1 MEIKKLLISKWYVIA
16 LILLFVFAFYLR
28 SIPARFPEIH
38 DLDST
43 YFFRASSELLKNNF
57 LLPEKDIMRE
67 YPIGY
72 KWDTPAPIFL
82 PAILYTVFNPLFN
95 LSYLGFVL
103 LYSPFLGALGAIF
116 VYLVAKEL
124 YDRRAGIIAAFF
136 ATVFP
141 ATIARTTSGFL
152 EKEAISA
159 ITVPASVYFFIR
171 AYKTG
176 SIKSSIAAGLLV
188 ALMGATTSMVQYV
201 YFLLAAFT
209 LIMLLINKYS
219 SNLARAYIPLSIIGT
234 TLPFLI
240 PSNMFVG
247 TSFNHPAVL
256 ISYGVAGLVV
266 LRYAIEKFSLVKKEY
281 IPYTIPALLI
291 FGLVGV
297 FIGSLFIDQFYA
309 FFQQLYNYIFFDV
322 GVTMS
327 TVAEN
332 NPGSWEDIIR
342 TVGIETSIGLVP
354 QLQSISFIFS
364 AWFLVF
370 IGIFLAAFRVYKS
383 RDFLCL
389 FYIIWVISG
398 IWSIFGMVRLMF
410 LLGPPTAI
418 MAGYALSYIIKT
430 ANSYDIKV
438 KMKKQETAFFGVGCI
453 LLVLLPTVLNN
464 ITLLFVFAVGGIA
477 LLSIGFTIKKS
488 YSAPVFQRMLVFLKG
503 EREHVNLL
511 VIPLVIFLLFIISF
525 NTAAGYFYSNSMGPM
540 MNTQWYEAMDFL
552 ANETPE
558 NSNVLSWWDFGYI
571 FQYYGKRPTVS
582 DGGWGPRDPVADWFV
597 SKPENWT
604 KWEWYIKGK
613 YHVDYILMDYTLP
626 GKYGAISK
634 IAYRGK
640 QIYGIQQFT
649 NSGVQPQGN
658 KTIYEFSAGPY
669 VIWVPFDSN
678 TSSIS
683 GSPMF
688 LIEQDGSF
696 ISKAYIN
703 ELCTE
708 NGIAKIGTETN
719 SMGGCLT
726 FTKYGMFYV
735 PEEVKNTIFTSLMFM
750 DGWDLPVKK
759 VFDNGLIKIY
769 EVMYGNNNN
778 EITGTVTASTAL

>member
-1 MEIKKLLISKWYVIA
+1 
-16 LILLFVFAFYLR
+16 
-28 SIPARFPEIH
+28 
-38 DLDST
+38 
-43 YFFRASSELLKNNF
+43 
-57 LLPEKDIMRE
+57 
-67 YPIGY
+67 
-72 KWDTPAPIFL
+72 
-82 PAILYTVFNPLFN
+82 
-95 LSYLGFVL
+95 
-103 LYSPFLGALGAIF
+103 
-116 VYLVAKEL
+116 
-124 YDRRAGIIAAFF
+124 
-136 ATVFP
+136 
-141 ATIARTTSGFL
+141 
-152 EKEAISA
+152 
-159 ITVPASVYFFIR
+159 
-171 AYKTG
+171 
-176 SIKSSIAAGLLV
+176 
-188 ALMGATTSMVQYV
+188 
-201 YFLLAAFT
+201 
-209 LIMLLINKYS
+209 
-219 SNLARAYIPLSIIGT
+219 
-234 TLPFLI
+234 
-240 PSNMFVG
+240 
-247 TSFNHPAVL
+247 
-256 ISYGVAGLVV
+256 
-266 LRYAIEKFSLVKKEY
+266 
-281 IPYTIPALLI
+281 
-291 FGLVGV
+291 
-297 FIGSLFIDQFYA
+297 
-309 FFQQLYNYIFFDV
+309 
-322 GVTMS
+322 
-327 TVAEN
+327 
-332 NPGSWEDIIR
+332 
-342 TVGIETSIGLVP
+342 
-354 QLQSISFIFS
+354 
-364 AWFLVF
+364 
-370 IGIFLAAFRVYKS
+370 
-383 RDFLCL
+383 
-389 FYIIWVISG
+389 
-398 IWSIFGMVRLMF
+398 
-410 LLGPPTAI
+410 

-640 QIYGIQQFT
+640 QIYGIPQFT